1 MELIYFTEQ
10 PMATYPQEDA
20 TLEVPIGP
28 GKTQRVTSLML
39 SNKYFDPVSGSR
51 LYNERLEE
59 FVLVD
64 EVGFDGIML
73 NEHHTAPFCMSPRIN
88 VFGSILAAITQRVK
102 IVMHGNPLPVVD
114 SPVHLSEELSMID
127 MISKGRLV
135 SGFVRGGGVEN
146 IQANQNPLF
155 NRERFDEAHD
165 LVIKT
170 WTTPGPFRW
179 EGKHY
184 QFRVVNPWT
193 APLQK
198 PHPRIWIPG
207 VASKETVVWAA
218 EHRYPYVGLGTNFDL
233 SQKIKDIYREAA
245 HRVGYEAG
253 PEQFGQLLQCH
264 VAETEER
271 AERNAQEF
279 MWMAGEFTGLNH
291 PIWGTPTGYGSPSNR
306 NSYIEIAAGRRPMN
320 RPPSMNQRRLERTF
334 IWGTP
339 DRVVEQ
345 LKVVLDNNRVGIL
358 CLWAN
363 DGRIDHENSKNC
375 IRLMGQEVLPAIRE
389 YAKEQGL
396 VGPFEANTPVSLAET
411 PKEELQPVG

>member
-10 PMATYPQEDA
+10 PMATYPEEDA
-20 TLEVPIGP
+20 KLEVPIGP
-28 GKTQRVTSLML
+28 GKMQRVTSLML

-59 FVLVD
+59 YVLVD

-88 VFGSILAAITQRVK
+88 VFGSILAAITKRVK

-146 IQANQNPLF
+146 IQANQNPVF

-179 EGKHY
+179 EGKHF

-245 HRVGYEAG
+245 RRVGYEAG

-264 VAETEER
+264 VAETEEK
-271 AERNAQEF
+271 AIKNAREF
-279 MWMAGEFTGLNH
+279 LWMQGEFLGLAH
-291 PIWGTPTGYGSPSNR
+291 PVWANPSGYGSP
-306 NSYIEIAAGRRPMN
+306 ATRR
-320 RPPSMNQRRLERTF
+320 QRLEARKRVIPSF
-334 IWGTP
+334 EQQLEMMQIIAGTP
-339 DRVVEQ
+339 EQVVKK
-345 LKVVLDNNRVGIL
+345 LRIL
-358 CLWAN
+358 LEGTRPSILALWGN
-363 DGRIDHENSKNC
+363 DGMVNHEDSMTC
-375 IRLMGQEVLPAIRE
+375 IRLLGQEVMPALRE
-389 YAKEQGL
+389 IGKEL
-396 VGPFEANTPVSLAET
+396 ELFSPIELNTPVSLAAT
-411 PKEELQPVG
+411 PQHELTPSSA

>member
-1 MELIYFTEQ
+1 
-10 PMATYPQEDA
+10 MATYPEEDA
-20 TLEVPIGP
+20 KLEVPIGP
-28 GKTQRVTSLML
+28 GKMQRVTSLML

-59 FVLVD
+59 YVLVD

-88 VFGSILAAITQRVK
+88 VFGSILAAITKRVK

-146 IQANQNPLF
+146 IQANQNPVF

-179 EGKHY
+179 EGKHF

-207 VASKETVVWAA
+207 VA
-218 EHRYPYVGLGTNFDL
+218 
-233 SQKIKDIYREAA
+233 
-245 HRVGYEAG
+245 
-253 PEQFGQLLQCH
+253 
-264 VAETEER
+264 
-271 AERNAQEF
+271 
-279 MWMAGEFTGLNH
+279 
-291 PIWGTPTGYGSPSNR
+291 
-306 NSYIEIAAGRRPMN
+306 
-320 RPPSMNQRRLERTF
+320 
-334 IWGTP
+334 
-339 DRVVEQ
+339 
-345 LKVVLDNNRVGIL
+345 
-358 CLWAN
+358 
-363 DGRIDHENSKNC
+363 
-375 IRLMGQEVLPAIRE
+375 
-389 YAKEQGL
+389 
-396 VGPFEANTPVSLAET
+396 
-411 PKEELQPVG
+411 

>member
-1 MELIYFTEQ
+1 
-10 PMATYPQEDA
+10 
-20 TLEVPIGP
+20 
-28 GKTQRVTSLML
+28 
-39 SNKYFDPVSGSR
+39 
-51 LYNERLEE
+51 
-59 FVLVD
+59 
-64 EVGFDGIML
+64 
-73 NEHHTAPFCMSPRIN
+73 
-88 VFGSILAAITQRVK
+88 VK
-102 IVMHGNPLPVVD
+102 IVMHVNPLPVVD

-146 IQANQNPLF
+146 IQANQNPVF

-179 EGKHY
+179 EGKHF

-245 HRVGYEAG
+245 RRVGYEAG

-306 NSYIEIAAGRRPMN
+306 KSYIEIAAGRRPMN

-363 DGRIDHENSKNC
+363 DGRIDHENSKTC

-389 YAKEQGL
+389 YAKELGL

>member
-10 PMATYPQEDA
+10 PMATYPEEDA
-20 TLEVPIGP
+20 KLEVPIGP

-59 FVLVD
+59 YVLVD

-88 VFGSILAAITQRVK
+88 VFGSILAAITKRVK

-146 IQANQNPLF
+146 IQANQNPVF

-179 EGKHY
+179 EGKHF

-245 HRVGYEAG
+245 RRVGYEAG

-306 NSYIEIAAGRRPMN
+306 KSYIEIAAGRRPMN

-363 DGRIDHENSKNC
+363 DGRIDHENSKTC

-389 YAKEQGL
+389 YAKELGL
-396 VGPFEANTPVSLAET
+396 LGPFEANTPVSLAET

>member
-10 PMATYPQEDA
+10 PMATYPEEDA
-20 TLEVPIGP
+20 KLEVPIGP

-59 FVLVD
+59 YVLVD

-88 VFGSILAAITQRVK
+88 VFGSILAAITKRVK

-146 IQANQNPLF
+146 IQANQNPVF

-179 EGKHY
+179 EGKHF

-245 HRVGYEAG
+245 RRVGYEAG

-306 NSYIEIAAGRRPMN
+306 KSYIEIAAGRRPMN

-363 DGRIDHENSKNC
+363 DGRIDHENSKTC

-389 YAKEQGL
+389 YAKELGL